1 MTLLAFAFMRW
12 AIAAGA
18 LSALACGLIGPFVRV
33 RRLAFLVG
41 AVAHSALAGLG
52 AAQYFGV
59 SPDLGALPA
68 AILSALLIG
77 WLDDRGRGQGQGHE
91 DALIGA
97 IWAVGMAI
105 GILFIS
111 RTPGYNV
118 QLLSYLFGSI
128 LTAGPERLWL
138 MGAGL
143 AVVSGTLVVLWRP
156 MVAVA
161 LDREFAQL
169 RGLPVAWL
177 DRLLLVLIAIAVVL
191 LIKVVGLILV
201 LALLTL
207 PAAVAAHWARS
218 MAWMVAVA
226 TVASL
231 VSVGVGMAV
240 AIWLD
245 WPAGPTMILAAASV
259 FAFSMLVRSALVP
272 QRVAHLS
279 RQEAAVE
286 TSV

>member
-1 MTLLAFAFMRW
+1 V
-12 AIAAGA
+12 
-18 LSALACGLIGPFVRV
+18 SCGVIGPFVRV
-33 RRLAFLVG
+33 RRLAFLAG

-59 SPDLGALPA
+59 SPDIGAIPA
-68 AILSALLIG
+68 AVISALLIG
-77 WLDDRGRGQGQGHE
+77 WLDERGRTQGSGHE

-118 QLLSYLFGSI
+118 QLMSYLFGSI
-128 LTAGPERLWL
+128 LTSGPERLWI
-138 MGAGL
+138 MGVGM
-143 AVVSGTLVVLWRP
+143 AVVGLVLMVLWRP

-161 LDREFAQL
+161 LDREFARL
-169 RGLPVAWL
+169 RGLPVVWL
-177 DRLLLVLIAIAVVL
+177 DRLLLVLIALAVVL

-207 PAAVAAHWARS
+207 PAAVAAHWTGS
-218 MAWMVAVA
+218 MARMVLVA
-226 TVASL
+226 TVAAL
-231 VSVGVGMAV
+231 FSVGIGMAV

-245 WPAGPTMILAAASV
+245 WPAGPTVILAAAGV
-259 FAFSMLVRSALVP
+259 FALSMMARTTLAPEGTLRPSLHRKPAETAGDI
-272 QRVAHLS
+272 QR
-279 RQEAAVE
+279 
-286 TSV
+286 

>member
-1 MTLLAFAFMRW
+1 MSLLAFSFMRW
-12 AIAAGA
+12 AIVAGA
-18 LSALACGLIGPFVRV
+18 LSAVACGLIGPFVRV
-33 RRLAFLVG
+33 QRLAFLAG

-52 AAQYFGV
+52 AAQYIGI
-59 SPDLGALPA
+59 SPDLGVIPA
-68 AILSALLIG
+68 AVLSALLIG
-77 WLDDRGRGQGQGHE
+77 WLDERGRTQGTGHE

-128 LTAGPERLWL
+128 LTAGPERLWI
-138 MGAGL
+138 MGIGIASVGAIL
-143 AVVSGTLVVLWRP
+143 LVLWRP

-161 LDREFAQL
+161 LDREFALL
-169 RGLPVAWL
+169 RGLPVVWL
-177 DRLLLVLIAIAVVL
+177 DRLLLVLIALAVVL

-207 PAAVAAHWARS
+207 PAAVAAHWTGS
-218 MAWMVAVA
+218 MARMVLVA
-226 TVASL
+226 TFAAL
-231 VSVGVGMAV
+231 VSVGIGMAV

-245 WPAGPTMILAAASV
+245 WPAGPTMILAAASL
-259 FAFSMLVRSALVP
+259 FALSMMTRTVVVLREES
-272 QRVAHLS
+272 
-279 RQEAAVE
+279 
-286 TSV
+286 